1 MKIILHNKEN
11 KMETVKLFSEAV
23 EEVEYITE
31 AKEGGGKNYKIKGI
45 FLQADI
51 KNRNGRIYP
60 MEVLEKEVTRY
71 NKKFINEKRAYGEL
85 GHPEGPTVNLERV
98 SHMVTELYPD
108 GKNFIG
114 EAKIMET
121 PMGKIVKSLMNEGG
135 KLGVSS
141 RGMGSLDQKNGA
153 NYVRDDFYLATAA
166 DIVADPSAP
175 NAFVEGIMEGKEW
188 VWNNGALI
196 EAELIELKRK
206 FDVKQRNRDANVEAL
221 EFAKFLKKL

>member
-1 MKIILHNKEN
+1 MN
-11 KMETVKLFSEAV
+11 TVKLFSEAV

-31 AKEGGGKNYKIKGI
+31 AKENGGKNYKIKGI

-51 KNRNGRIYP
+51 KNRNGRVYP
-60 MEVLEKEVTRY
+60 MEVLEKEVGRY

-85 GHPEGPTVNLERV
+85 GHPDGPTVNLERV

-121 PMGKIVKSLMNEGG
+121 PMGKIVKNIMNEGG

-141 RGMGSLDQKNGA
+141 RGMGSLNQKNGA

-188 VWNNGALI
+188 GWNNGALI
-196 EAELIELKRK
+196 ESELVELKRK
-206 FDVKQRNRDANVEAL
+206 FDVKKRQRDAKVEAL

>member
-1 MKIILHNKEN
+1 MH
-11 KMETVKLFSEAV
+11 TVKLFSEAI
-23 EEVEYITE
+23 EDIEYICE
-31 AKEGGGKNYKIKGI
+31 EKESGKKNYKIRGV
-45 FLQADI
+45 FMQADV
-51 KNRNGRIYP
+51 KNRNGRVYP
-60 MEVLEKEVTRY
+60 MDVLQKEVTKY
-71 NKKFINEKRAYGEL
+71 NKNFIQQKRAFGEL
-85 GHPEGPTVNLERV
+85 GHPDGPTVNLERV
-98 SHMVTELYPD
+98 SHMITSLAPD

-114 EAKIMET
+114 EAKILET
-121 PMGKIVKSLMNEGG
+121 PMGKIVKNLMDEGA

-141 RGMGSLDQKNGA
+141 RGMGSLNQKNGA

-196 EAELIELKRK
+196 EAELVELRQK
-206 FDVKQRNRDANVEAL
+206 FDVKKRQRDAKVEAL

>member
-1 MKIILHNKEN
+1 M
-11 KMETVKLFSEAV
+11 
-23 EEVEYITE
+23 ITS
-31 AKEGGGKNYKIKGI
+31 
-45 FLQADI
+45 L
-51 KNRNGRIYP
+51 
-60 MEVLEKEVTRY
+60 T
-71 NKKFINEKRAYGEL
+71 
-85 GHPEGPTVNLERV
+85 
-98 SHMVTELYPD
+98 PD

-121 PMGKIVKSLMNEGG
+121 PMGKIVKNLMNEGC

-196 EAELIELKRK
+196 EAELVEIRQK
-206 FDVKQRNRDANVEAL
+206 FDVKKRQRDAKVEAL
-221 EFAKFLKKL
+221 EFAKFLKRL

>member
-1 MKIILHNKEN
+1 MD
-11 KMETVKLFSEAV
+11 TVKLFSETV

-31 AKEGGGKNYKIKGI
+31 EKEDGNKNYKIKGI
-45 FLQADI
+45 FMQADI
-51 KNRNGRIYP
+51 KNRNGRVYP
-60 MEVLEKEVTRY
+60 MEVLSNEVAKY
-71 NKKFINEKRAYGEL
+71 NKNFIKENRAFGEL
-85 GHPEGPTVNLERV
+85 GHPDGPTVNLERV
-98 SHMVTELYPD
+98 SHMITSLTPD

-114 EAKIMET
+114 EAKIMST
-121 PMGKIVKSLMNEGG
+121 PMGEIVKNLMDEGA

-141 RGMGSLDQKNGA
+141 RGMGSLNQKNGA

-196 EAELIELKRK
+196 EAELVELQQK
-206 FDVKQRNRDANVEAL
+206 FDVKEHKRDGKQEAL
-221 EFAKFLKKL
+221 EFAKFLKRL

>member
-1 MKIILHNKEN
+1 MN
-11 KMETVKLFSEAV
+11 TVKLFTEAV
-23 EEVEYITE
+23 DEVEYITE

-51 KNRNGRIYP
+51 KNRNGRVYP
-60 MEVLEKEVTRY
+60 MEILEKEVARY
-71 NKKFINEKRAYGEL
+71 NKKFINENRAYGEL

-108 GKNFIG
+108 GKNFVG

-121 PMGKIVKSLMNEGG
+121 PMGKIVKNIMNEGG

-141 RGMGSLDQKNGA
+141 RGMGSLNQKNGA

-188 VWNNGALI
+188 GWNNGALI
-196 EAELIELKRK
+196 ESELVELRRK
-206 FDVKQRNRDANVEAL
+206 FDVKKRNRDAKVEAL

>member
-1 MKIILHNKEN
+1 MD
-11 KMETVKLFSEAV
+11 TVKLFSEAV

-31 AKEGGGKNYKIKGI
+31 EKEDGNKNYKIKGI
-45 FLQADI
+45 FMQADI
-51 KNRNGRIYP
+51 KNRNGRVYP
-60 MEVLEKEVTRY
+60 MEVLSNEVAKY
-71 NKKFINEKRAYGEL
+71 NKNFIKENRAFGEL
-85 GHPEGPTVNLERV
+85 GHPDGPTVNLERV
-98 SHMVTELYPD
+98 SHMITSLTPD

-114 EAKIMET
+114 EAKIMST
-121 PMGKIVKSLMNEGG
+121 PMGEIVKNLMDEGA

-141 RGMGSLDQKNGA
+141 RGMGSLNQKNGA

-196 EAELIELKRK
+196 EAELVELQQK
-206 FDVKQRNRDANVEAL
+206 FDVKEHQRDGKAEAL
-221 EFAKFLKKL
+221 EFAKFLKRL